1 MQIFSY
7 IFLFIFSTFI
17 LFYSYFIF
25 QDYNSIPYYST
36 QNQVEF
42 FKFNDNLF
50 SNGTPTQL
58 GWSRH
63 PIWTYRR
70 DFIHYPSIFIKEWD
84 YYATFIEEK
93 NIWIC
98 LTMSDLGYA
107 SLFSLSII
115 DLNLKKYNQIEEIKL
130 FTLGNLNLP
139 NNSLVNH
146 KIEYKG
152 KNLNILFSKENNKR
166 YIKVNSNNFIN
177 PNGEKGIKAI
187 FESFQDENMES
198 INIQTNW
205 QHNKKLF
212 YLNEKVNS
220 LESTGEISINNIN
233 YILKNKA
240 FTVLDWGRGVWAYT
254 GTWYWAHSSGII
266 NGDKIGFNFGYGFSD
281 RSPATE
287 NCIFF
292 NNKIHKLNDV
302 TFYMPEG
309 DLLKKNWEIKG
320 SENRVNLIFKPI
332 VNRQSKINF
341 ILIKS
346 EQQQIFGIFEGRLI
360 LDNGKVIE
368 VNNLNGFAEK
378 VYNRW

>member
-1 MQIFSY
+1 MHFLSY
-7 IFLFIFSTFI
+7 LLFFISTLI
-17 LFYSYFIF
+17 IIYSYFIF
-25 QDYNSIPYYST
+25 QYFNSNPYYSI
-36 QNQVEF
+36 QKQVEF
-42 FKFNDNLF
+42 FELFDNLF

-70 DFIHYPSIFIKEWD
+70 DYISYSNIFIKEWD

-107 SLFSLSII
+107 SLFSLSVI

-130 FTLGNLNLP
+130 FSLGNLNLP
-139 NNSLVNH
+139 KNSLIDHN
-146 KIEYKG
+146 IEFKG
-152 KNLNILFSKENNKR
+152 KNLNIIFSKNNHKR
-166 YIKVNSNNFIN
+166 YIEVNCDTFIN
-177 PNGEKGIKAI
+177 PNGEKGIKAY
-187 FESFQDENMES
+187 FESIQDDNMES

-205 QHNKKLF
+205 QHNRKLF

-220 LESTGEISINNIN
+220 LESTGEIIINNKKSI
-233 YILKNKA
+233 IKNKA

-254 GTWYWAHSSGII
+254 GTWYWSHSSGII
-266 NGDKIGFNFGYGFSD
+266 NGNKIGFNFGYGFSD

-309 DLLKKNWEIKG
+309 DLLKKNWEIK
-320 SENRVNLIFKPI
+320 SKDDRVNLIFKPL
-332 VNRQSKINF
+332 VNRQSKMNF
-341 ILIKS
+341 FLIKS
-346 EQQQIFGIFEGRLI
+346 EQQQVFGIFEGKLI
-360 LDNGKVIE
+360 LDNGKVIII
-368 VNNLNGFAEK
+368 NNLNGFAEK